1 MSVAR
6 SSTKRHWES
15 FWEDSQAIDD
25 VYDNGGRVLDG
36 LSRARANG
44 SLAGTRVLEVGAGS
58 GRDSIELVR
67 RGANVWVVDYT
78 PSALRLIAK
87 QPGGDRLLRVCGD
100 AFQLPFADGSFDV
113 VFHQGLLE
121 HFREPQR
128 LLAENA
134 RVLKRGGLLLVD
146 VPQRWHYYTPLKH
159 LMIAFDRWFAGWET
173 EFTIGEL
180 RRMLR
185 DVRLVPVHAYGD
197 WCVPNLFYRVGRKAL
212 LARGVRLP
220 LQPTVPLVGPAL
232 ARLRQRLATTALP
245 LHTGMNIG
253 CIARKE

>member
-1 MSVAR
+1 M
-6 SSTKRHWES
+6 
-15 FWEDSQAIDD
+15 
-25 VYDNGGRVLDG
+25 
-36 LSRARANG
+36 
-44 SLAGTRVLEVGAGS
+44 
-58 GRDSIELVR
+58 R

-159 LMIAFDRWFAGWET
+159 LMIAFTTLVRRLGDRVHDRQ
-173 EFTIGEL
+173 L
-180 RRMLR
+180 RGMLR
-185 DVRLVPVHAYGD
+185 DVRLVPVPAVVRAESLLSRRAQRRSGA
-197 WCVPNLFYRVGRKAL
+197 GRDLRCSRRCRSSGRRWRACNGS
-212 LARGVRLP
+212 R
-220 LQPTVPLVGPAL
+220 
-232 ARLRQRLATTALP
+232 RQRCYTR
-245 LHTGMNIG
+245 G
-253 CIARKE
+253 